1 MDGIE
6 VVSKKQFRKIMDK
19 FMGEMGT
26 ITQILIENS
35 KNAEFVSCQLVL
47 ELLNQVKVEIED
59 AVVPELSIT
68 KLKTLRLNVTKNN
81 EENPPSSIILPLFG

>member
-1 MDGIE
+1 MRQNLQNGIE

-19 FMGEMGT
+19 FMGEANT

-35 KNAEFVSCQLVL
+35 KNAEFISCQLVL

-68 KLKTLRLNVTKNN
+68 KLKTLRLNVTQNN
-81 EENPPSSIILPLFG
+81 